1 MNFHHEVSM
10 SLRSSTGY
18 EIGKI
23 PHHRILSPNCH
34 SRARGNPGLFRAEL
48 TWIPA
53 LPSLRDV
60 RAFVVRSLFI
70 AFAALFC
77 LVSAGHSQDKKLPL
91 MTIAYSAISG
101 SFAPLWFAHDQG
113 LFAKQG
119 VDAKIAY
126 IQGNRVML
134 SALTAGEIQAYQGGA
149 EGLIRLVSG
158 GGDGIF
164 IATQYNTVNH
174 YVLITDPS
182 ITRIEDLRGKRLAL
196 DPTSPTYGYM
206 LKVLEKVG
214 VRKDEVQFV
223 QFGTAGQPERV
234 AAVLRK
240 QAAAT
245 ILTAPNT
252 YAAEKQGLRSFSAIR
267 DLGIRQL
274 ITVSGMTKR
283 FLRERRDSAEAFLR
297 GYIEGLHGVRTQKE
311 ATIRIIAKY
320 TRQRD
325 ADILNKFYDEMAAD
339 LPRIPY
345 VDEVS
350 ARSTIEAMQTQGPPL
365 PKVDVKSIFDN
376 GLLRSMESSGMI
388 DKLAPR

>member
-1 MNFHHEVSM
+1 MKFHHERNEVHENFSAK
-10 SLRSSTGY
+10 T
-18 EIGKI
+18 
-23 PHHRILSPNCH
+23 PNIRDI
-34 SRARGNPGLFRAEL
+34 RAFF
-48 TWIPA
+48 
-53 LPSLRDV
+53 V
-60 RAFVVRSLFI
+60 RASLI
-70 AFAALFC
+70 TFAAIIC
-77 LVSAGHSQDKKLPL
+77 LVSAGRSQEKKLPA

-174 YVLITDPS
+174 YVLITDPT

-240 QAAAT
+240 QASAT

-274 ITVSGMTKR
+274 ITVSGITKK
-283 FLRERRDSAEAFLR
+283 FLRERRDSTDAFLR
-297 GYIEGLHGVRTQKE
+297 AYVEGLHGVRTQKE
-311 ATIRIIAKY
+311 TTIKIIAKY

-325 ADILNKFYDEMAAD
+325 PEVLNKFYDDMAGD

-350 ARSTIEAMQTQGPPL
+350 ARSTIEAMQAQGPPL
-365 PKVDVKSIFDN
+365 PKVDVKGIIDN
-376 GLLRSMESSGMI
+376 SFLRSMESSGVI